1 MTIDKFG
8 RRRRYYPELP
18 KTVLDS
24 KAADNYYSVILTITG
39 VSGGVHPNFLLFNSG
54 FIYVF
59 PLQIGSVTHISIVPK
74 HKVEI
79 IVNGV
84 NYKKNSILGLVLKYK
99 DKMEFAIPRRGRK
112 NLYVQFVIKCPIQKN
127 Y

>member
-39 VSGGVHPNFLLFNSG
+39 VSGVHPNFLIFNSG
-54 FIYVF
+54 FIYFF